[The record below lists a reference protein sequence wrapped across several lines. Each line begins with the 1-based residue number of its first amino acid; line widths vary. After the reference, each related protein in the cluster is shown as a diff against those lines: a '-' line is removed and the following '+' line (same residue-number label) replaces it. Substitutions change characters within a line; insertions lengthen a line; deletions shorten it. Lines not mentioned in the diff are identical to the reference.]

1 MTPAAEPVTGLIGG
15 LDDGTRAAL
24 DRLWGVLPEA
34 RLVGGAVRD
43 LLAGRPV
50 SDIDLATPEPP
61 EHVLEAVAAAGIKV
75 VATGL
80 AHGTVT
86 AVIARQPYEITT
98 LREDTETDGRHARV
112 SWTADWRADAARRD
126 FTINS
131 LFLDRQGV
139 VHDFFGGV
147 ADLRAGLVR
156 FVGEAGRRI
165 EEDGLRILRFFR
177 FQARYGCGVPDR
189 TATEAIASRLR
200 CLERLSAERV
210 WSELSRLLGG
220 TAPGETLGLMRETG
234 VLPALLPGAVLEPVL
249 RLDQSGAPPDAIL
262 RLSALA
268 DGDGAWAGAVASR
281 LKLSRDEAR
290 RLAALLEKEPPAA
303 RGTDEDSLRRRLAD
317 APPAIVIGRS
327 WLAEEAASI
336 RARIASIVPPVFP
349 LAGRDA
355 VQAGLRPGPE
365 VGRLLAET
373 RLWWWTGGCRAD
385 RAGCL
390 DRLRVLAGEAGLLPA
405 V

>member
-1 MTPAAEPVTGLIGG
+1 MIRTPEPSDGLIGG
-15 LDDGTRAAL
+15 LDDAIRAAL
-24 DRLWGVLPEA
+24 DRLWGVLPDA

-61 EHVLEAVAAAGIKV
+61 ERVLELLSASGIKV
-75 VATGL
+75 VATGI

-86 AVIARQPYEITT
+86 AVIARRPFEITT

-112 SWTADWRADAARRD
+112 AWTADWRADAARRD

-131 LFLDRQGV
+131 LFLDRNGA
-139 VHDFFGGV
+139 VHDFFGGA
-147 ADLRAGLVR
+147 ADLRDGVVR

-177 FQARYGCGVPDR
+177 FQARYGRGAPDR
-189 TATEAIASRLR
+189 EATEAIASRLY
-200 CLERLSAERV
+200 CLDRLSAERV

-220 TAPGETLGLMRETG
+220 AAPGKTLCLMQDTG
-234 VLPALLPGAVLEPVL
+234 VLPALLPGAHLDPAL
-249 RLDQSGAPPDAIL
+249 RLDRDGAPADALL
-262 RLSALA
+262 RLAALA
-268 DGDGAWAGAVASR
+268 GGNGGWAGAVASR

-290 RLAALLEKEPPAA
+290 RLAALVETEPAEA
-303 RGTDEDSLRRRLAD
+303 LGTDEDSLRRRLAD
-317 APPAIVIGRS
+317 APAAIVLGRS
-327 WLAEEAASI
+327 WLSGESDTV

-355 VQAGLRPGPE
+355 VQAGLKPGPE

-373 RLWWWTGGCRAD
+373 RLWWWSGGCRAD
-385 RAGCL
+385 RPACL
-390 DRLRVLAGEAGLLPA
+390 GRLLTLAGEAGLLPA
-405 V
+405 A